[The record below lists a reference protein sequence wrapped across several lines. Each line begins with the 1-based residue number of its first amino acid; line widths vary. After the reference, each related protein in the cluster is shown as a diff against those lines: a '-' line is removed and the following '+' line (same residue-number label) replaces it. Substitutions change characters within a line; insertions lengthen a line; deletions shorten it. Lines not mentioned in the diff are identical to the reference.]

1 MKKYLYPA
9 IGAAAF
15 IIGGIVTREKA
26 LETVGVLENWV
37 SKKKAEPEISD
48 Q

>member
-1 MKKYLYPA
+1 MKKNIFQI

-26 LETVGVLENWV
+26 MEAAEVLDKKFSKNKPSETACE
-37 SKKKAEPEISD
+37 
-48 Q
+48 